1 VIYLNNQKRKNKL
14 EVSRGRWFW

>member
-1 VIYLNNQKRKNKL
+1 VIYLNTQKRKNKL